1 MFSTFVAIS
10 PNRFDDSNSNNSN
23 SETRLTNGPSSSSS
37 TTASSA
43 ASTPVPPRLKRNQ
56 VSRAC
61 DWCRVHRIKCDKSLP
76 CQNCRNRGENC
87 IKKSAAEIRTLP
99 HAVRLEIER
108 LRQRVQE
115 LEEQLENATNTNSKT
130 NPNTTT
136 TAATNSVSSG
146 DDRTIRKQSRQSGIK
161 KEWDGIHTPTAH
173 SSQTQWYGPSSAFYF
188 IGRMSAY
195 LSAVLEQP
203 EEDHNM
209 HPSSASRLFTSP
221 TSAKHVP
228 EELPVPATIAD
239 GPVGSETYL
248 SSIEEDYFLNL
259 FWHSYHPTYQIL
271 DEAEFREH
279 YKSLWVDS
287 ATTRKPSALVDIV
300 LALCM
305 QYGVTLTPNS
315 SSLDPT
321 MTADP
326 PDGHVDIN
334 DASIAGRWY
343 YRRSQ
348 ALLSSE
354 LESPSTTTLQCHIFS
369 VIYLCNASFQNMAHT
384 TLALAVRTAHI
395 LGLHLEPRENL
406 PRPQRELRKRIW
418 WTLYMI
424 ESKTCMKLG
433 RPCSLH
439 DMTATCQLPAD
450 DHELARLSV
459 SNIAAYGDKVTWLT
473 YSRLVTELVL
483 AAQTVYLGFYE
494 KRAKILG
501 ANDAKSLYTD
511 QSSLE
516 ALAKFLISQMD
527 SIREWLRNVPD
538 GMKTKR
544 KDGGEPFSTDRS
556 VLDLERYAPLW
567 LQRQRLLLEL
577 LYHNLCMNIY
587 RPFICFPSTSA
598 TSVNSTPVAEGHAV
612 SCVNHAIAITHI
624 LRQIL
629 PATDFLKGWYEAF
642 QWQWN
647 STLSMVGFILAYP
660 SNPPT
665 PTARAAI
672 DSAITV
678 FEVFGHNFAVAGSAA
693 NVTRGLAAKADFL
706 HGRLA
711 AGVGAATTLTPPFS
725 DQMEGFLGSIGTD
738 AAGYLMLPDEPSAM
752 FQSTLA
758 GAMGLAYNVDSFY
771 SFEPLYA
778 GSKNLAD
785 AWDFSYE

>member
-10 PNRFDDSNSNNSN
+10 PDSFDDSNSNSK
-23 SETRLTNGPSSSSS
+23 TRLINGPSSSSATS
-37 TTASSA
+37 TSC
-43 ASTPVPPRLKRNQ
+43 STPVPPRCKRKQ

-61 DWCRVHRIKCDKSLP
+61 NWCRVHRIKCDSSLP
-76 CQNCRNRGENC
+76 CQNCRNRGGNC

-115 LEEQLENATNTNSKT
+115 LEEQLENATNTKA

-136 TAATNSVSSG
+136 TKNSVSSG
-146 DDRTIRKQSRQSGIK
+146 DDSTIPKQSRQSGTK
-161 KEWDGIHTPTAH
+161 KGWDGIHTPTAH

-209 HPSSASRLFTSP
+209 HPSSASRIFTSP

-228 EELPVPATIAD
+228 EELSVPATIAD

-271 DEAEFREH
+271 DEADFREH

-305 QYGVTLTPNS
+305 QYGVALTPNS

-321 MTADP
+321 MTSDP
-326 PDGHVDIN
+326 PDGHVDMN

-348 ALLSSE
+348 SLLTSE
-354 LESPSTTTLQCHIFS
+354 LESPSITTLQCHIFS
-369 VIYLCNASFQNMAHT
+369 VVYLCNASFQNMAHT

-418 WTLYMI
+418 WTLYTI

-439 DMTATCQLPAD
+439 DMTTTCQLPAD

-473 YSRLVTELVL
+473 YSRLVTALVL

-494 KRAKILG
+494 KRAELLG

-511 QSSLE
+511 LSSLE
-516 ALAKFLISQMD
+516 ALAEFLTSQMD

-577 LYHNLCMNIY
+577 LYHNLCMNMY
-587 RPFICFPSTSA
+587 RPFICFPSTTA
-598 TSVNSTPVAEGHAV
+598 TRVNSTPVAEGHAV
-612 SCVNHAIAITHI
+612 SCVNHAIAITHL

-660 SNPPT
+660 SSLST
-665 PTARAAI
+665 ATARAAI

-678 FEVFGHNFAVAGSAA
+678 FEEFGHNFAVAGSAA
-693 NVTRGLAAKADFL
+693 NVTRGLTAKADFL
-706 HGRLA
+706 HGRLGV
-711 AGVGAATTLTPPFS
+711 GVGAATTLTPPFS
-725 DQMEGFLGSIGTD
+725 EQMEGFLGPIGTD
-738 AAGYLMLPDEPSAM
+738 AAGYLTLADEPSAM

-778 GSKNLAD
+778 GSQNLAD
-785 AWDFSYE
+785 AWDLSYD

>member
-1 MFSTFVAIS
+1 
-10 PNRFDDSNSNNSN
+10 
-23 SETRLTNGPSSSSS
+23 
-37 TTASSA
+37 
-43 ASTPVPPRLKRNQ
+43 
-56 VSRAC
+56 
-61 DWCRVHRIKCDKSLP
+61 
-76 CQNCRNRGENC
+76 
-87 IKKSAAEIRTLP
+87 
-99 HAVRLEIER
+99 
-108 LRQRVQE
+108 
-115 LEEQLENATNTNSKT
+115 
-130 NPNTTT
+130 
-136 TAATNSVSSG
+136 
-146 DDRTIRKQSRQSGIK
+146 
-161 KEWDGIHTPTAH
+161 
-173 SSQTQWYGPSSAFYF
+173 
-188 IGRMSAY
+188 
-195 LSAVLEQP
+195 
-203 EEDHNM
+203 M
-209 HPSSASRLFTSP
+209 HPNSASRLFTSP
-221 TSAKHVP
+221 TSANHVP
-228 EELPVPATIAD
+228 EELPVPATITD

-248 SSIEEDYFLNL
+248 NSIEEDYFLNL

-271 DEAEFREH
+271 DEADFREH
-279 YKSLWVDS
+279 YKSLWIDS

-305 QYGVTLTPNS
+305 QYGVALTPNS
-315 SSLDPT
+315 SSMDPAMSLDL
-321 MTADP
+321 

-354 LESPSTTTLQCHIFS
+354 LESPSITTLQCHILS
-369 VIYLCNASFQNMAHT
+369 VVYLCNASFQNMAHT

-418 WTLYMI
+418 WTLYMV

-439 DMTATCQLPAD
+439 DMMATCQLPAD

-473 YSRLVTELVL
+473 YGRLVAELVL
-483 AAQTVYLGFYE
+483 ATETVYLGFYD
-494 KRAKILG
+494 KRAQILG
-501 ANDAKSLYTD
+501 GNDAKTLYTD
-511 QSSLE
+511 PPSLE
-516 ALAKFLISQMD
+516 ALAEFLTSQMD
-527 SIREWLRNVPD
+527 IIREWLRNVPD
-538 GMKTKR
+538 AMKTKR

-598 TSVNSTPVAEGHAV
+598 TGGSVNSTPVAEGHAV

-629 PATDFLKGWYEAF
+629 TATDFLKGWYEAF

-660 SNPPT
+660 SSPPT

-678 FEVFGHNFAVAGSAA
+678 FEVFGQNFAVAGSAA

-706 HGRLA
+706 HGRLG
-711 AGVGAATTLTPPFS
+711 AGVGAANTLTPPFS
-725 DQMEGFLGSIGTD
+725 DQMEGFLGPIGTD
-738 AAGYLMLPDEPSAM
+738 AGCLMLPDEPSAM

-785 AWDFSYE
+785 AWDFSYD

>member
-1 MFSTFVAIS
+1 M
-10 PNRFDDSNSNNSN
+10 
-23 SETRLTNGPSSSSS
+23 
-37 TTASSA
+37 
-43 ASTPVPPRLKRNQ
+43 
-56 VSRAC
+56 
-61 DWCRVHRIKCDKSLP
+61 
-76 CQNCRNRGENC
+76 
-87 IKKSAAEIRTLP
+87 
-99 HAVRLEIER
+99 LEIER
-108 LRQRVQE
+108 LRKRVQE
-115 LEEQLENATNTNSKT
+115 LEKQLENATDT
-130 NPNTTT
+130 
-136 TAATNSVSSG
+136 VSNG
-146 DDRTIRKQSRQSGIK
+146 EDRTIRKQSRQSGSK
-161 KEWDGIHTPTAH
+161 KGWDGIHTRTAH

-203 EEDHNM
+203 QDDHNM
-209 HPSSASRLFTSP
+209 QPNSASRTFTSP
-221 TSAKHVP
+221 TLTEHVP
-228 EELPVPATIAD
+228 EELPAPSTSAD
-239 GPVGSETYL
+239 GPAGSEISL
-248 SSIEEDYFLNL
+248 NSIEEDFFLNL

-287 ATTRKPSALVDIV
+287 ATTRKSSALVDII

-305 QYGVTLTPNS
+305 QYGVALTPDS
-315 SSLDPT
+315 SVDPT
-321 MTADP
+321 ITSGR

-348 ALLSSE
+348 TLLISE
-354 LESPSTTTLQCHIFS
+354 LESPSITTLQCHIFS
-369 VIYLCNASFQNMAHT
+369 VVYLCNASFQNMAHT

-418 WTLYMI
+418 WTLYTI

-433 RPCSLH
+433 RPCSLP

-473 YSRLVTELVL
+473 YSRLLTSLVL
-483 AAQTVYLGFYE
+483 AAQAVYLRFYDE
-494 KRAKILG
+494 CAEILA

-511 QSSLE
+511 STCLE
-516 ALAKFLISQMD
+516 ALAEFLTSQMD
-527 SIREWLRNVPD
+527 GIREWLRNVPD
-538 GMKTKR
+538 AMKTKR

-556 VLDLERYAPLW
+556 GLELERYAPSW

-577 LYHNLCMNIY
+577 LYHNLSMNIY
-587 RPFICFPSTSA
+587 RPFICFPSMSTTSFH
-598 TSVNSTPVAEGHAV
+598 STPVAEGHAD
-612 SCVNHAIAITHI
+612 SCVKHAIAITHI

-629 PATDFLKGWYEAF
+629 TATDFLKGWYEAF

-660 SNPPT
+660 SHPST
-665 PTARAAI
+665 PAARAAI

-678 FEVFGHNFAVAGSAA
+678 FEVFGNNFAVAGSAA
-693 NVTRGLAAKADFL
+693 NVTRGLVAKADFL
-706 HGRLA
+706 SGRLG
-711 AGVGAATTLTPPFS
+711 AGVGNAITLTPPFP
-725 DQMEGFLGSIGTD
+725 DQMEGFLGLVGND
-738 AAGYLMLPDEPSAM
+738 AGSLMLADEPSAM

-758 GAMGLAYNVDSFY
+758 GAMGLASSVDSFY

-778 GSKNLAD
+778 GSRNLAD
-785 AWDFSYE
+785 AWNFSHN

>member
-1 MFSTFVAIS
+1 
-10 PNRFDDSNSNNSN
+10 
-23 SETRLTNGPSSSSS
+23 
-37 TTASSA
+37 
-43 ASTPVPPRLKRNQ
+43 
-56 VSRAC
+56 
-61 DWCRVHRIKCDKSLP
+61 
-76 CQNCRNRGENC
+76 
-87 IKKSAAEIRTLP
+87 
-99 HAVRLEIER
+99 
-108 LRQRVQE
+108 
-115 LEEQLENATNTNSKT
+115 
-130 NPNTTT
+130 
-136 TAATNSVSSG
+136 
-146 DDRTIRKQSRQSGIK
+146 
-161 KEWDGIHTPTAH
+161 
-173 SSQTQWYGPSSAFYF
+173 
-188 IGRMSAY
+188 MSAY

-209 HPSSASRLFTSP
+209 HPSYASRIFTSP

-271 DEAEFREH
+271 DEAVFREH

-305 QYGVTLTPNS
+305 QYGVALTPNS

-321 MTADP
+321 MTSDP

-348 ALLSSE
+348 ALLISE
-354 LESPSTTTLQCHIFS
+354 LESPSITTLQCHIFS

-395 LGLHLEPRENL
+395 LGLHLEPRETL

-418 WTLYMI
+418 WTLYTI

-473 YSRLVTELVL
+473 YSRLVTALVL
-483 AAQTVYLGFYE
+483 AVQTVYLGFYD
-494 KRAKILG
+494 KRAELLG
-501 ANDAKSLYTD
+501 ANDAKSLYAD
-511 QSSLE
+511 LSSLE
-516 ALAKFLISQMD
+516 ALAEFLTSKMD

-660 SNPPT
+660 SNPST
-665 PTARAAI
+665 PTARVAV

-706 HGRLA
+706 HGRLG

-725 DQMEGFLGSIGTD
+725 DQMEGFLGPIGTD
-738 AAGYLMLPDEPSAM
+738 VAGYLMLADEPSAM

-785 AWDFSYE
+785 AWDLSYD